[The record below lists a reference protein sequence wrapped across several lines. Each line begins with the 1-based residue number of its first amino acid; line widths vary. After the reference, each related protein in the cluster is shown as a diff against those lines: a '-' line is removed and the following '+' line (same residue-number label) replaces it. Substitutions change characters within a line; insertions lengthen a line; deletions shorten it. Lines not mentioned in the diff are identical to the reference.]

1 MDGARVATSRA
12 IVERHR
18 RARFLRASSHRA
30 RRTTSPGCGRPT
42 TRHGATSPVIA
53 WLWRCSIWCRP
64 YRPSCLRRKHS
75 TGCSIRPS
83 PTVNSIPCSGAGAS
97 TLSSLSIA
105 PTESERTVNLV
116 EDCPELLGCV
126 WREAD
131 VSQTDLET
139 VIIDLMAGE
148 YRDPRRVVAFNV
160 AEHWSE
166 DVSEE
171 VARDI
176 QRRSDL
182 TFNDVSS
189 ALQAFVDRHAGREK
203 QLALRLV

>member
-139 VIIDLMAGE
+139 VIIDLRPANIAIRGGSSLSTL
-148 YRDPRRVVAFNV
+148 PSTGRRTFQRM
-160 AEHWSE
+160 WR
-166 DVSEE
+166 
-171 VARDI
+171 AR
-176 QRRSDL
+176 
-182 TFNDVSS
+182 SS
-189 ALQAFVDRHAGREK
+189 ADPT
-203 QLALRLV
+203 